1 MRITEYSAARLQLRA
16 FPWGLAIGLTGV
28 MAVPSLMA
36 VGYLRA
42 GMWLPAAV
50 LAGIAALLLVGCF
63 GVFVKRQVITL
74 DRAAGQVTV
83 EQRGLLGTTRK
94 SFALQG
100 LRGASVQATLMKDD
114 PHRRDRVN
122 GRLAKRRPD
131 VRVFR
136 PVLVWQSGRS
146 EPLIEVYSNGPGAG
160 IVAAA
165 INGWMEG
172 DTAPRRP
179 VTLPESSA
187 GA

>member
-1 MRITEYSAARLQLRA
+1 MKITEYSATRLQLRA
-16 FPWGLAIGLTGV
+16 FPWGLALGLIAV

-36 VGYLRA
+36 FGYLRA
-42 GMWLPAAV
+42 QMWLAAAV
-50 LAGIAALLLVGCF
+50 LAGIALILLVGCF

-74 DRAAGQVTV
+74 DRGTGQVTV
-83 EQRGLLGTTRK
+83 DQRGIFGTARK
-94 SFALQG
+94 SYALQG

-114 PHRRDRVN
+114 PTRRDRVN

-136 PVLVWQSGRS
+136 PVLVWQTGRS
-146 EPLIEVYSNGPGAG
+146 EPLIEMYSSGPAAD

-172 DTAPRRP
+172 DPAPRRP
-179 VTLPESSA
+179 INLPESKG